1 MLISQKQVLLAALAL
16 MVVVSAAIPEAK
28 ADLSALYTTGE
39 GGTAGSADLHY
50 SLVSAPGGFT
60 TAFVVSPSHNAA
72 NWVATSTGGPLWLSP
87 VSVAAGS
94 SLPSGYSSG
103 NYTPYDYRTTFTSSA
118 VGTYTFTSTFAADD
132 SVAIK
137 LNGTTEK
144 TASPGTNFNYMSPTT
159 FSFTGTTVAGT
170 NTLDFLVY
178 NTGNPAGTTTYGG
191 PSGLLVTDLTA
202 IAVPEPSTIWVALL
216 GGAAGI
222 TVSLRRWKRPAA

>member
-137 LNGTTEK
+137 LNGTT
-144 TASPGTNFNYMSPTT
+144 
-159 FSFTGTTVAGT
+159 VAGT